1 MQIFE
6 NVLAKLEAL
15 EPLINAT
22 GDEDIRAL
30 SSFLYER
37 ITHPDSYLVFLGET
51 SSGKSSIINGLFGEN
66 ILPVKAS
73 PSTATITE
81 VELSSEKKD
90 DCYLAIFN
98 NATAKKISKEQFITY
113 AENPEG
119 LLNRLRLTKYASN
132 AKLKGI
138 RIFDTPGYG
147 SIVEE
152 HEEVLKDFLPNSD
165 IVSYI
170 VNYRIGIQDED
181 YIFLGFLKEL
191 IRSDVDVLL
200 VINRCP
206 ECSTSE
212 DRRITEIFKYAKD
225 ILGKE
230 PHLFCVKETPLTE
243 GESYALPKC
252 PELWSHIGQIISS
265 TDRINKLENAFN
277 GYIVDLY
284 EKCDSIIQARYAS
297 AVMSDEEFNKIIEVE
312 KATANHIRKAVTE
325 LVNPTFDKL
334 IEDIPDKIDCAKEEI
349 IQRLESDIDSS
360 NKGQMEEMIT
370 YTNSHLLPYTISK
383 SCDNCV
389 MDYIDVVLT
398 DLNKKVDDYIQ
409 KEVINFSNEIN
420 IRINSNMDVA
430 VQNVGAKVIQK
441 LGTGAL
447 GKYFIQFGGAGG
459 ANAGIANA
467 ASHLLKKVGDFFGKT
482 FSRETHNALKHTLK
496 KIGAT
501 SMKAVGAAV
510 TVVLEL
516 AFVAYE
522 YNVWKS
528 KLKKE
533 VAKGVDEWAKEA
545 KDGIVKDINKL
556 RDKNIDTIIQIANKI
571 ENSFDEEKS
580 HDAEECLKN
589 VRLSEIIGKNIRN
602 I

>member
-1 MQIFE
+1 MFE
-6 NVLAKLEAL
+6 NVLAKLESL

-22 GDEDIRAL
+22 GDEGIKAL

-51 SSGKSSIINGLFGEN
+51 SSGKSSIINGFLEEN

-81 VELSSEKKD
+81 VELSTEKKD
-90 DCYLAIFN
+90 DHYLAIYN
-98 NATAKKISKEQFITY
+98 NATARKIDREQFIAY
-113 AENPEG
+113 AENPKKS
-119 LLNRLRLTKYASN
+119 LNRLRLTKYVSN
-132 AKLKGI
+132 VQMKGM

-152 HEEVLKDFLPNSD
+152 HEEVLKEFLPNSD
-165 IVSYI
+165 IVAYV

-181 YIFLGFLKEL
+181 YVFIGFLKEL
-191 IRSDVDVLL
+191 IRSDVDVIL

-206 ECSTSE
+206 DCPTSN
-212 DRRITEIFKYAKD
+212 DRRITEIFNYAKD
-225 ILGKE
+225 ILGEE
-230 PHLFCVKETPLTE
+230 PQLFCVKDTPLSE

-252 PELWSHIGQIISS
+252 PELWSHIGQTISS
-265 TDRINKLENAFN
+265 SDRINKLEKAFN
-277 GYIVDLY
+277 EYVEDLY

-297 AVMSDEEFNKIIEVE
+297 AVMSEEEFNAIIEVQ
-312 KATANHIRKAVTE
+312 KATAKHIRGAVDD
-325 LVNPTFDKL
+325 LIIPTFDML
-334 IEDIPDKIDCAKEEI
+334 VGNIPDKIDDAKEEI
-349 IQRLESDIDSS
+349 VHKLENDIDSS
-360 NKGQMEEMIT
+360 KKGQMEEMIV
-370 YTNSHLLPYTISK
+370 YTNSHLLPFTISK
-383 SCDNCV
+383 KCEDCV
-389 MDYIDVVLT
+389 MDYVDVVLI
-398 DLNKKVDDYIQ
+398 DLNNKVDDYIQ

-420 IRINSNMDVA
+420 VRINSNMDVA

-522 YNVWKS
+522 YSVWKS
-528 KLKKE
+528 KLKKK

-545 KDGIVKDINKL
+545 KDGIVSDINKL
-556 RDKNIDTIIQIANKI
+556 RDKNIETVLQIADEI
-571 ENSFDEEKS
+571 EHSFDGEKS
-580 HDAEECLKN
+580 QDVEQCLKD
-589 VRLSEIIGKNIRN
+589 VRLSEMIGKTIKSN
-602 I
+602 